1 MEPWSQKASRSLV
14 ATITTGAALA
24 TILVHTRTL
33 GLMRDTREL
42 VAGSAAR
49 RVMVQP
55 VADTASAI
63 GDTIV
68 LAATVMDR
76 HGGVLPGAS
85 VTWRSDNPSV
95 ATVDGSGMVIAW
107 RPGTTFITASVGDA
121 LPGRARVAVV
131 PRVVELRLVAD
142 TPFQVPEGATRTVLA
157 LALDARGRPFPN
169 GTPAWQSADT
179 AIAQV
184 DAAGNVSG
192 VMLGRTTLSATL
204 EGHWGHLDVD
214 VVPKPAAIVLHGG
227 ADQHAPVGRA
237 LRDPIEVQVFS
248 RSGRPAAGVPV
259 SFTPVVSGLGSV
271 ESASYSTD
279 AEGRAR
285 ARWVMGATPGRQRL
299 VVTVP
304 GLDTTLTVTAEA
316 DPVDANTF
324 VSLVHDPL
332 EGRAGETL
340 GAPVAIRVVDSL
352 GKAVHDVP
360 VAWSALDGGT
370 VVVLAARTD
379 SVGEVLARWTLGP
392 ETGVQRLRVQV
403 GDARSVPAL
412 VVEGHAAAGSPA
424 MAAITSGNGQRG
436 PVGAALQ
443 QPVVLRVLDSL
454 ANPVPGIVVSIEP
467 GNGSVVDSAPVT
479 DSLGRVAIRWTLGR
493 KAGAQR
499 LEARVAGVDAALE
512 VTARARPL
520 DAANLSFVDPPST
533 GSVGRA
539 VAKPVRVTVQDAY
552 GNPVSDSRV
561 SFTVKTGSVSPVHV
575 MTDAQ
580 GIASTR
586 WTLGA
591 TAGEQSLTASVRA
604 TGARA
609 TLTVKAS
616 TPPPRKARSR
626 S

>member
-1 MEPWSQKASRSLV
+1 MEPWTQKASRSLI

-49 RVMVQP
+49 RVTVQP
-55 VADTASAI
+55 VADTATAI

-68 LAATVMDR
+68 LAATVIDR

-107 RPGTTFITASVGDA
+107 RPGTTFISASVGDA

-131 PRVVELRLVAD
+131 PEVVELRVVAD
-142 TPFQVPEGATRTVLA
+142 TPFHVPEGETRTVLA

-169 GTPAWQSADT
+169 GTPVWQSADT
-179 AIAQV
+179 AIALV
-184 DAAGNVSG
+184 DEAGNVSG

-204 EGHWGHLDVD
+204 DGHWGHLEVD

-237 LRDPIEVQVFS
+237 LPEPIEVQVFS

-259 SFTPVVSGLGSV
+259 SFAPVVSGLGSV

-285 ARWVMGATPGRQRL
+285 ARWVMGAVPGRQRL
-299 VVTVP
+299 VVSAP
-304 GLDTTLTVTAEA
+304 GLDSTLTVTAEA

-324 VSLVHDPL
+324 VSLAHDPP

-340 GAPVAIRVVDSL
+340 GAPIAIRVVDSL

-360 VAWSALDGGT
+360 VTWNALDGGA
-370 VVVLAARTD
+370 VVVLASRTD
-379 SVGEVLARWTLGP
+379 SLGEVFARWTLGP
-392 ETGVQRLRVQV
+392 ETGAQRLRVQV

-412 VVEGHAAAGSPA
+412 VVEGHAGAGPPA
-424 MAAITSGNGQRG
+424 TAAIASGDGQRG
-436 PVGAALQ
+436 RVGAALAR
-443 QPVVLRVLDSL
+443 PVVLRVLDSL
-454 ANPVPGIVVSIEP
+454 ANPVPGVVVTVEP
-467 GNGSVVDSAPVT
+467 AAGSVVDSAPVS
-479 DSLGRVAIRWTLGR
+479 DSLGRVAIHWTLGR
-493 KAGAQR
+493 QVGTQR
-499 LEARVAGVDAALE
+499 LRARVAGIDPALE
-512 VTARARPL
+512 ATARARPL
-520 DAANLSFVDPPST
+520 DAANLAFVDPPSS
-533 GSVGRA
+533 GSAGRA
-539 VAKPVRVTVQDAY
+539 IAKPVSVTVRDAY

-561 SFTVKTGSVSPVHV
+561 SFTVKTGSVTPVHV
-575 MTDAQ
+575 MTDAH
-580 GIASTR
+580 GVASTR
-586 WTLGA
+586 WTLGK
-591 TAGEQSLTASVRA
+591 TAGEQSLTARVRA
-604 TGARA
+604 TGAHA
-609 TLTVKAS
+609 TLTVTAD
-616 TPPPRKARSR
+616 TPPTRKARSP